1 MLMDNRIGP
10 STLLL
15 NKGRFVL
22 DLARRELRDAA
33 GARITLRPH
42 AFDMLEYLGNRA
54 GLLVGKDELLRAV
67 WPDVIVTEDSLVKCI
82 GEIRAALGDAE
93 RTVVCTEQ
101 RRGYRLVV
109 DAQPTA
115 NIPALST
122 PLAPDIRQEIKFVQS
137 APGVRIAYGVSGT
150 GPALL
155 RVLNWASLLQF
166 NWHLP
171 LGPLIGEFSKLGCYA
186 HYDPRGMG
194 LSTRDVAANS
204 LSDCVTDLS
213 AVIDAAGLARTGLI
227 AYLIGGAIAVRYAIL
242 HPERVSYLI
251 LNGALVRGQSAR
263 GTPVEFSQAFIKL
276 VRDGW
281 EHENPAY
288 RHMMARRLFPEAS
301 DEEIEALNHVN
312 RVSCSGEFVA
322 SVMQAA
328 LDIDVSEDLPKLKC
342 PTLIIHSLR
351 DSYVPFKEAC
361 HTASLIPGAKL
372 EPIDCANSLAWPS
385 HPQYPKMR
393 QLMLDFVK
401 KHG

>member
-10 STLLL
+10 STLSL
-15 NKGRFVL
+15 NNGRFVL

-33 GARITLRPH
+33 GGRITLRPH
-42 AFDMLEYLGNRA
+42 AYDMLDYLGNRA

-122 PLAPDIRQEIKFVQS
+122 PLAPDIQQEIKFVQF

-155 RVLNWASLLQF
+155 RVLNWASHLQF
-166 NWHLP
+166 NLHLP
-171 LGPLIGEFSKLGCYA
+171 LGPLHGEFSQLGCYA
-186 HYDPRGMG
+186 RYDPRGSGM
-194 LSTRDVAANS
+194 STRDIAAGS
-204 LSDCVTDLS
+204 LSDWVTDLS
-213 AVIDAAGLARTGLI
+213 AVIDAAGLARTGLL
-227 AYLIGGAIAVRYAIL
+227 AYGSGGAASVRYAMQ
-242 HPERVSYLI
+242 HPDRVSHLI
-251 LNGALVRGQSAR
+251 LIGALVRGPSAW
-263 GTPVEFSQAFIKL
+263 GVPIEFSQALSKL
-276 VRDGW
+276 LRDGW
-281 EHENPAY
+281 DHENPAY

-301 DEEIEALNHVN
+301 DEEIKALNHVN

-342 PTLIIHSLR
+342 PTLITHSLR